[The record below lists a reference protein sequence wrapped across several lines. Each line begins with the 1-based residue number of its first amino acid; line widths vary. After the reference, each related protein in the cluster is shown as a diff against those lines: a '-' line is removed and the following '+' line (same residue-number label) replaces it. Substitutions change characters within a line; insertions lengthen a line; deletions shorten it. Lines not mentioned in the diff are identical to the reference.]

1 MSHRG
6 SILIATSL
14 LLVTCTNAHKR
25 DTKPQLVITPPKAV
39 SKKLIIVAVID
50 TGIDTN
56 LLKGNSY
63 CKDGHVDFS
72 DTGLQDTHGHGTH
85 ISGLIDQYAKNYIFG
100 KGIPANKIDDISL
113 NYCQI
118 IIKYYNPKATG
129 EESLART
136 IQSFRWAIDHHANII
151 NYSGGGS
158 SPSPEEKELIVEA
171 LNKGIKVVAAA
182 GNDGIDIDNDPCKGM
197 KTRETKVS
205 CKQDYPNKYGTYY
218 PAMYDSRIYIVGNLV
233 SYDSGKIAKTSN
245 YGDRVTYWEVGTD
258 VLSRLPS
265 GQYGYMT
272 GTSQATAIKSGKL
285 VREMLLYR

>member
-1 MSHRG
+1 MRRRE

-14 LLVTCTNAHKR
+14 LLTTCMSAHKQ
-25 DTKPQLVITPPKAV
+25 DTKPQLSIVPPKVV
-39 SKKLIIVAVID
+39 SNKLIIVAVID

-72 DTGLQDTHGHGTH
+72 GEGLQDTHGHGTH
-85 ISGLIDQYAKNYIFG
+85 ISGLIDQYAKNFIFG
-100 KGIPANKIDDISL
+100 RGVAANKIDDISV

-118 IIKYYNPKATG
+118 IIKYYSPSATG
-129 EESLART
+129 DESLART
-136 IQSFRWAIDHHANII
+136 IKSFRWAIDHHANII

-158 SPSPEEKELIVEA
+158 SASPEEKALVVEA
-171 LNKGIKVVAAA
+171 LDKGIKIVAAA

-197 KTRETKVS
+197 PDRETKAS
-205 CKQDYPNKYGTYY
+205 CKKDYPNKYGTYY

-233 SYDSGKIAKTSN
+233 SADSEEIAKTSN
-245 YGDRVTYWEVGTD
+245 YGDRVTYWEVGTE
-258 VLSRLPS
+258 VFSRLPHE
-265 GQYGYMT
+265 QYGYMS

-285 VREMLLYR
+285 VKEMLLYR